1 MQVKDGIAWL
11 WRVSGKFRPHILCAG
26 LIGMARVAVS
36 LGSVWICKEI
46 IDNVTGQSDG
56 RLGFLIALMIGCMV
70 LRMVLSLAG
79 GRLSR
84 KTEARL
90 TNQMRH
96 DLFGHLMR
104 SRWDGHQSQHSGD
117 ILNRMIDDV
126 TTVSGI
132 LCGGV
137 PVIMVTA
144 SQLLGA
150 LYFLTRMDVRLA
162 AVLIFIMPV
171 ALLLSKSYMRRMRQ
185 LTRGIRSEE
194 SAVQAHIQE
203 SVQNRL
209 LLRSLEYTPHSVSKL
224 ESLQRALL
232 DKVMRYTDYSLFS
245 RMMVQTGFAAGYVT
259 AFLWGIFGI
268 RSGDIT
274 FGMMTAF
281 LQLVA
286 QIQNPTVEL
295 SSEVPASQATRRNL
309 SYVPQGNTLFS
320 GTVRENLRM
329 GNPEATDEEMTAD
342 IGCPQDGSRRRS
354 SIDPLKNHRVNS
366 ADYERKHTLPF
377 PGDRDLLSFP
387 QQGDDLLEESV
398 VADN

>member
-1 MQVKDGIAWL
+1 
-11 WRVSGKFRPHILCAG
+11 
-26 LIGMARVAVS
+26 
-36 LGSVWICKEI
+36 
-46 IDNVTGQSDG
+46 
-56 RLGFLIALMIGCMV
+56 
-70 LRMVLSLAG
+70 
-79 GRLSR
+79 
-84 KTEARL
+84 
-90 TNQMRH
+90 
-96 DLFGHLMR
+96 MR

-162 AVLIFIMPV
+162 VVLIFIMPV

-232 DKVMRYTDYSLFS
+232 DKVMRYTDYSLF
-245 RMMVQTGFAAGYVT
+245 RG
-259 AFLWGIFGI
+259 
-268 RSGDIT
+268 
-274 FGMMTAF
+274 
-281 LQLVA
+281 
-286 QIQNPTVEL
+286 
-295 SSEVPASQATRRNL
+295 
-309 SYVPQGNTLFS
+309 
-320 GTVRENLRM
+320 
-329 GNPEATDEEMTAD
+329 
-342 IGCPQDGSRRRS
+342 
-354 SIDPLKNHRVNS
+354 
-366 ADYERKHTLPF
+366 
-377 PGDRDLLSFP
+377 
-387 QQGDDLLEESV
+387 
-398 VADN
+398 